1 MASNRKVMLSCCFV
15 FCLLFVSIVAFMFI
29 QVNGVGSSNV
39 SRMNDMQDDY
49 DRRVAEMNAE
59 YDQF

>member
-1 MASNRKVMLSCCFV
+1 
-15 FCLLFVSIVAFMFI
+15 MFI